1 MIKVSIQSDQQKN
14 IISFTMKGH
23 AMENRDAILAG
34 EAYDMVCNSTSV
46 LSQSVIIGLDEVLNL
61 NVNYEIGEGYLK
73 VDLNGFTREEIKKAQ
88 VLLKTFE
95 KSLESLI
102 LDTKNNEI
110 QYGSNL
116 SIERCSANVIPLNNG
131 NFNVILCDWK

>member
-1 MIKVSIQSDQQKN
+1 
-14 IISFTMKGH
+14 
-23 AMENRDAILAG
+23 
-34 EAYDMVCNSTSV
+34 MVCNSTSV

-102 LDTKNNEI
+102 LGLDMSLGKET
-110 QYGSNL
+110 
-116 SIERCSANVIPLNNG
+116 RCKYIKIKKEEV
-131 NFNVILCDWK
+131 

>member
-1 MIKVSIQSDQQKN
+1 MIKVSIQSDKQKN
-14 IISFTMKGH
+14 IMSFTMKGH
-23 AMENRDAILAG
+23 AMENRDAILPG
-34 EAYDMVCNSTSV
+34 EAYEMGCNSTSV

-102 LDTKNNEI
+102 LGLDMSLGKET
-110 QYGSNL
+110 
-116 SIERCSANVIPLNNG
+116 RCKYIKIKKEEV
-131 NFNVILCDWK
+131 

>member
-1 MIKVSIQSDQQKN
+1 MIKVSIQSDKQKN

-34 EAYDMVCNSTSV
+34 EAYDMVCNSISV

-102 LDTKNNEI
+102 LGLDMSLGKET
-110 QYGSNL
+110 
-116 SIERCSANVIPLNNG
+116 RCKYIKIKKEEV
-131 NFNVILCDWK
+131 

>member
-1 MIKVSIQSDQQKN
+1 MIKVSIQSDKQKN

-73 VDLNGFTREEIKKAQ
+73 VDLNGFTREEIKKA
-88 VLLKTFE
+88 LE

-102 LDTKNNEI
+102 LGLDMSLGKET
-110 QYGSNL
+110 
-116 SIERCSANVIPLNNG
+116 RCKYIKIKKEEV
-131 NFNVILCDWK
+131 

>member
-1 MIKVSIQSDQQKN
+1 MIKVSIQSDKQKN

-73 VDLNGFTREEIKKAQ
+73 VELNGFTREEIKKAQ

-102 LDTKNNEI
+102 LGLDMSLGKET
-110 QYGSNL
+110 
-116 SIERCSANVIPLNNG
+116 RCKYIKIKKEEV
-131 NFNVILCDWK
+131 